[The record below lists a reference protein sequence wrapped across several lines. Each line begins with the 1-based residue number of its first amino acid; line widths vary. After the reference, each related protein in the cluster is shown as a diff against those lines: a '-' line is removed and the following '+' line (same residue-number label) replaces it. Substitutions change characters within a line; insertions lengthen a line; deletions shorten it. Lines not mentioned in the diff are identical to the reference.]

1 MLFVVQMKVSMNH
14 LIMFLSAMLLEMK
27 LDISKMH
34 LIFLVDNGLM
44 PPTAKA
50 VVFGLFFQ
58 SSHLGFRR
66 RWWWRR
72 NAARIFLCCTC
83 KSYMRNIMERKWLYL
98 QNCVLLW
105 NSTLT
110 WDPFGFELIFH
121 YALPFLAG
129 ASGSTGDNRADAVSY
144 LHSCF
149 SSLPPGFYAVPD
161 NT

>member
-66 RWWWRR
+66 R
-72 NAARIFLCCTC
+72 
-83 KSYMRNIMERKWLYL
+83 
-98 QNCVLLW
+98 
-105 NSTLT
+105 
-110 WDPFGFELIFH
+110 
-121 YALPFLAG
+121 
-129 ASGSTGDNRADAVSY
+129 
-144 LHSCF
+144 
-149 SSLPPGFYAVPD
+149 
-161 NT
+161 